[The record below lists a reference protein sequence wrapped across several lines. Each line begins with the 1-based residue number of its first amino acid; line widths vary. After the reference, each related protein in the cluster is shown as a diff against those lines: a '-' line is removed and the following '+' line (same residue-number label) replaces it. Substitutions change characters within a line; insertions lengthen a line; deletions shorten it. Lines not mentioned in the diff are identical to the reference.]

1 MSLSRDIKVTRASI
15 WVRHDGA
22 PGQHR
27 DLRRLRREPKVIEC
41 CYATCIMIQKR
52 IAGSR
57 KRMLGARFRL
67 RKRMKLSAIGDRAAR
82 IVSSRDLDRP
92 SLAAAVLN

>member
-1 MSLSRDIKVTRASI
+1 
-15 WVRHDGA
+15 
-22 PGQHR
+22 
-27 DLRRLRREPKVIEC
+27 
-41 CYATCIMIQKR
+41 
-52 IAGSR
+52 
-57 KRMLGARFRL
+57 MLGARFRL